1 MTRRPRYAALMIAIG
16 GVIAIDGGVIAIDGG
31 VIAIDG
37 GVIAIDVDGVSLSA
51 AAERHGW
58 PP

>member
-1 MTRRPRYAALMIAIG
+1 MIAM
-16 GVIAIDGGVIAIDGG
+16 DGG